1 MANEYLTQ
9 PVTGRSDRAMVQ
21 PQSTAIQAGIVLATA
36 LAESSDVVNDRTKS
50 GKQKGAVF
58 TSDDNKVYIASG
70 DTNVAPWHVQT
81 NGTAV
86 TPA

>member
-9 PVTGRSDRAMVQ
+9 PVTGRSDRVQVQ
-21 PQSTAIQAGIVLATA
+21 PQSTAIQAGVVLATA
-36 LAESSDVVNDRTKS
+36 LADIDDVVNERTQS

-58 TSDDNKVYIASG
+58 TSDDNKVYIAAG
-70 DTNVAPWHVQT
+70 DTSASAWHVQT
-81 NGTAV
+81 AGSAV

>member
-1 MANEYLTQ
+1 MSNEYLTQ
-9 PVTGRSDRAMVQ
+9 PVTGRSDRVMVQ

-36 LAESSDVVNDRTKS
+36 LADKGDVVNERTQS

-58 TSDDNKVYIASG
+58 TSDDNKVYIAAG

-81 NGTAV
+81 AGSAV

>member
-1 MANEYLTQ
+1 MANNYFNQ
-9 PVTGRSDRAMVQ
+9 PVTGRSDRVMVQ

-36 LAESSDVVNDRTKS
+36 LADESDVVNDRTKS

-58 TSDDNKVYIASG
+58 TSDDHKVYIAAG
-70 DTNVAPWHVQT
+70 DVSVSPWHVQT
-81 NGTAV
+81 SGSAV